1 LSTDFVAPE
10 VGSEGDVQVFKLTV
24 KDNDDL
30 VSEDTVTVTITPPV
44 IVSPSPTSVASG
56 GSGGGGCFIQ
66 SVIN

>member
-1 LSTDFVAPE
+1 MKEFTTPAVEGE
-10 VGSEGDVQVFKLTV
+10 VLTFKLTV

-30 VSEDTVTVTITPPV
+30 VSEDIVNVTVTPAAI
-44 IVSPSPTSVASG
+44 SEASYNGG